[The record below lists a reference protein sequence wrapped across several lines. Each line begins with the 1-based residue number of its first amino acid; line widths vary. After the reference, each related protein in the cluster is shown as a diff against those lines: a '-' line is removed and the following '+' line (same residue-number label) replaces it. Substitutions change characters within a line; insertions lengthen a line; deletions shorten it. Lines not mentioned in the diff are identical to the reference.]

1 MNPHLLEEGLLVEV
15 PLPQT
20 LPRIHSQENTAKKMR
35 FPWIKIRVSGEGA
48 GLELAADPTVDSA
61 TTVDTNDSVDRAAQG
76 AEGRDLLQW

>member
-1 MNPHLLEEGLLVEV
+1 M
-15 PLPQT
+15 
-20 LPRIHSQENTAKKMR
+20 
-35 FPWIKIRVSGEGA
+35 SGEGA

>member
-1 MNPHLLEEGLLVEV
+1 
-15 PLPQT
+15 
-20 LPRIHSQENTAKKMR
+20 MR